1 MNNTNDCIMQ
11 TIINTL
17 STNFRCILKLNNENT
32 PALIINDE
40 EYIVKIKNV
49 QILKINKQLY
59 NHTNI
64 SKTLYKAFKNVS
76 FIQMLDKLNE
86 DETNNP
92 TTIQLDVDYE
102 GEGLCFDIKAY
113 KYNLGLL

>member
-1 MNNTNDCIMQ
+1 MNITNDCIMQ

-17 STNFRCILKLNNENT
+17 STNFSCIININNGNT
-32 PALIINDE
+32 PAIIINDE
-40 EYIVKIKNV
+40 AYRVKIKNV

-76 FIQMLDKLNE
+76 FIQMLDRLNE

-92 TTIQLDVDYE
+92 TSIQLDVDYE

>member
-1 MNNTNDCIMQ
+1 MNSTNDCIMQ

-17 STNFRCILKLNNENT
+17 STNFSCIINLNNGNT
-32 PALIINDE
+32 HAIIINDE
-40 EYIVKIKNV
+40 EYRVKIKNV

-64 SKTLYKAFKNVS
+64 SKTLFKAFKNVS
-76 FIQMLDKLNE
+76 FIQMVDKLNE
-86 DETNNP
+86 DETNNS
-92 TTIQLDVDYE
+92 TSIQLDVDYE

-113 KYNLGLL
+113 KYKLGLL

>member
-1 MNNTNDCIMQ
+1 MQ
-11 TIINTL
+11 TIIKTL
-17 STNFRCILKLNNENT
+17 SSNFSCIIKFNNGNT

-59 NHTNI
+59 DHTNI
-64 SKTLYKAFKNVS
+64 SKTVYKAFKDIS
-76 FIQMLDKLNE
+76 FMQMVDKLNE
-86 DETNNP
+86 NITINP
-92 TTIQLDVDYE
+92 TIIQLDVDYE

-113 KYNLGLL
+113 KLGLL